1 MTRLQRLMLVLTI
14 TALAVA
20 ITAAAQL
27 PVVQA
32 ILFFSPTCPHC
43 HEVMEN
49 DLPPLVETYGPQLEI
64 ANVDVTTNRGQQLY
78 QEAIVRFQIP
88 ENRRGVPAL
97 IIGDTLLV
105 GSVEIPQLFPGL
117 IEQGLEAGG
126 IAWPDLPDIEN
137 SIQQFPLFGREE
149 LESISVFD
157 RIGHDPLGNGL
168 AILVLGGMVYSLYR
182 VLSGYRNRRPPRSRS
197 ERKAAAEE
205 SFTGRSWVI
214 PILSVIG
221 LGISV
226 YLTYISASGSEVFCG
241 PLGDCSTVQTS
252 EYSTLF
258 GLIPV
263 GLIGVLG
270 FAAILVTWLV
280 GKLGGPQRTA
290 SMVTLLFWL
299 TVGGTFFSL
308 YLTFLEPFVIG
319 ATCSWCLV
327 SAVLITALLW
337 LAGDQAI
344 STAR

>member
-1 MTRLQRLMLVLTI
+1 MTRLRRNLIALVI
-14 TALAVA
+14 SISAIGASGAV
-20 ITAAAQL
+20 QL

-49 DLPPLVETYGPQLEI
+49 DLPPLIETYGPQLEI

-105 GSVEIPQLFPGL
+105 GSAEIPQLFPGL
-117 IEQGLEAGG
+117 IERGLEAGG
-126 IAWPDLPDIEN
+126 IVWPDIPEIEA
-137 SIQQFPLFGREE
+137 SIKEFPLFGSEE

-157 RIGHDPLGNGL
+157 RIGHDPLANGL

-182 VLSGYRNRRPPRSRS
+182 VLSRYRNRRRPRKRS
-197 ERKAAAEE
+197 ERKAAADAL
-205 SFTGRSWVI
+205 FTGRSWVV

-252 EYSTLF
+252 EYSSLF

-270 FAAILVTWLV
+270 FAAILVTWFV
-280 GKLGGPQRTA
+280 GKLGSPQRTA
-290 SMVTLLFWL
+290 SVVTLLFWL
-299 TVGGTFFSL
+299 TVAGTLFSL

-327 SAVLITALLW
+327 SAILITALLW
-337 LAGDQAI
+337 LAGDQA
-344 STAR
+344 AAAA

>member
-1 MTRLQRLMLVLTI
+1 MTRTQRLLLLV
-14 TALAVA
+14 TAAVFA
-20 ITAAAQL
+20 SVITAAAQL

-43 HEVMEN
+43 HEVMNN
-49 DLPPLVETYGPQLEI
+49 DLPPLMETYGAQLEI

-78 QEAIVRFQIP
+78 QEAIVRYQIP
-88 ENRRGVPAL
+88 EDRRGVPAL

-126 IAWPDLPDIEN
+126 VAWPDIPEIET
-137 SIQQFPLFGREE
+137 SIQDFPLFGREE
-149 LESISVFD
+149 LEKITVLD

-168 AILVLGGMVYSLYR
+168 AKLVLGGMVYSLYR
-182 VLSGYRNRRPPRSRS
+182 VLSGYRNRRPPRKRS
-197 ERKAAAEE
+197 ERKAVAE
-205 SFTGRSWVI
+205 SAYTGRSWAI

-221 LGISV
+221 IGISA
-226 YLTYISASGSEVFCG
+226 YLYYISASGSEVFCG

-252 EYSTLF
+252 EYSKLF

-263 GLIGVLG
+263 GLIGLLG
-270 FAAILVTWLV
+270 FAAILVTWIV
-280 GKLGGPQRTA
+280 GKISDSQRAA
-290 SMVTLLFWL
+290 SATRTLLWL
-299 TVGGTFFSL
+299 VVAGTLFSL

-327 SAVLITALLW
+327 SAILITALLW
-337 LAGDQAI
+337 LSGEQA
-344 STAR
+344 TTT